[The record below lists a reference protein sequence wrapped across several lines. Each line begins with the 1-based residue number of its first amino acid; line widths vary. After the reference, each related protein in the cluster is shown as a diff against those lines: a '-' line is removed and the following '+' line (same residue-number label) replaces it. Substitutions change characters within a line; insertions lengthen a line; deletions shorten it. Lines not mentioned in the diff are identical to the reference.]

1 MDSVLDKDVLGRRF
15 VTAQRLTN
23 TKFVENKMNFGN
35 VIAIQGVSHTQTHI
49 HTAMDGEDTSIPKV

>member
-1 MDSVLDKDVLGRRF
+1 MLDKDVLGRRF

-35 VIAIQGVSHTQTHI
+35 VIAIQGVSLTHTQTHI
-49 HTAMDGEDTSIPKV
+49 HTAMDGEDTLIPKV